1 MNLWAIELGKGLAK
15 LFLQPLLYWSL
26 FLVVLAGYRRIKQ
39 ERKNFGIKIFDVF
52 SEWKNTLFF
61 SLLLGVIFSVI
72 FLGTGMVLSYEVMF
86 IISIVII
93 LLSITGKFTL
103 LSPSYTIGLTYVILL
118 FLPFLGKGTQPFS
131 DISFSVIVI
140 LLGIGLIA
148 EGALIWKTR
157 KQESY
162 PELIKG
168 SRGGWIGLH
177 RLKKLSIIPFF
188 TLVPSGLITPFAPYW
203 PYFSIGETTYSLVL
217 FPLLIGF
224 EQAVLG
230 NAPANAARRLAK
242 QVILL
247 GVFIL
252 VLAIGSVF
260 QSWFSL
266 AAVVLS
272 ILGRELINYRFR
284 TADRLSP
291 SFFQRSKA
299 GLKVLAIIPETP
311 AERLE
316 ILPGE
321 VITKVNGFRVSGIE
335 EFYYSL
341 QKSGAFFKLEIID
354 FNGENRFVQGALYEG
369 DHHELGVVFAADPY
383 RKKRLLSN

>member
-1 MNLWAIELGKGLAK
+1 M
-15 LFLQPLLYWSL
+15 
-26 FLVVLAGYRRIKQ
+26 
-39 ERKNFGIKIFDVF
+39 
-52 SEWKNTLFF
+52 
-61 SLLLGVIFSVI
+61 
-72 FLGTGMVLSYEVMF
+72 
-86 IISIVII
+86 
-93 LLSITGKFTL
+93 
-103 LSPSYTIGLTYVILL
+103 
-118 FLPFLGKGTQPFS
+118 
-131 DISFSVIVI
+131 
-140 LLGIGLIA
+140 
-148 EGALIWKTR
+148 
-157 KQESY
+157 
-162 PELIKG
+162 
-168 SRGGWIGLH
+168 
-177 RLKKLSIIPFF
+177 
-188 TLVPSGLITPFAPYW
+188 
-203 PYFSIGETTYSLVL
+203 L

-252 VLAIGSVF
+252 VLAVGSVF
-260 QSWFSL
+260 QSWFTL